1 MRQTVERYRRLPT
14 PRSSVSLLSLLRTR
28 QFAGRTLLAALAAC
42 APAGPGS
49 SPPPAEPA
57 TAAAPEAAAPA
68 PAATPTGAPAAAPAA
83 SLADPYH
90 PPPRDTVEVALYK
103 AWQQYSLQCAR
114 CHGEDGQGTSF
125 GPSLLRALRP
135 DGDVP
140 TREEFLDVLIHGRQE
155 EGMPSA
161 ANMGL
166 DSVYFAGLYDYLKG
180 RSDGRLHGGRPAR
193 RES

>member
-1 MRQTVERYRRLPT
+1 
-14 PRSSVSLLSLLRTR
+14 
-28 QFAGRTLLAALAAC
+28 LLAALAAC
-42 APAGPGS
+42 APATPAS

-57 TAAAPEAAAPA
+57 PAVEAASPA
-68 PAATPTGAPAAAPAA
+68 PAAP
-83 SLADPYH
+83 LADPYH
-90 PPPRDTVEVALYK
+90 PPPRDTVDIPLYK

-125 GPSLLRALRP
+125 GPSLLHALKP
-135 DGDVP
+135 NGDVP
-140 TREEFLDVLIHGRQE
+140 TREEFLDVLIHGRHDK
-155 EGMPSA
+155 GMPSA
-161 ANMGL
+161 EKMGL